1 MLMLKS
7 TCGINLHQYVM
18 GNGGGNDATVD
29 FMHDLYVWI
38 ACSAGFVLC
47 MSGGVYCCT
56 ICCIAMKSST
66 YLEFLLSI
74 LCNCGLKPL
83 ISQYA

>member
-38 ACSAGFVLC
+38 ARSAGFVLC
-47 MSGGVYCCT
+47 MYGGVNCCP
-56 ICCIAMKSST
+56 ICWLAIKSST
-66 YLEFLLSI
+66 SL
-74 LCNCGLKPL
+74 
-83 ISQYA
+83 